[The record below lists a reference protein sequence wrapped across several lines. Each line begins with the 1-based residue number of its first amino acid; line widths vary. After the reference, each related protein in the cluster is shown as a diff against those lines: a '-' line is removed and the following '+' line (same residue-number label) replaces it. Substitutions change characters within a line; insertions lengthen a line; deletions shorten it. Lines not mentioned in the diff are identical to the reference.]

1 MPEDGPVPDGSQG
14 ELLPGQGS
22 PGTSGYSRNQNRNRK
37 ASSFPR
43 QRQVGEEGWAS
54 FSHPC
59 TVLGGDAGGRL
70 GHLKCEA
77 VGQTHKLVLEMTG
90 PSSDPGSRGKWKSET
105 WTNLSIMPLIWT
117 WPHAPGKWGQQAPG
131 RTTGDLHLDGS
142 SPGIQT
148 LRATVQGP
156 FQLLP
161 TEVSEGYFVFFKL

>member
-37 ASSFPR
+37 ASSF
-43 QRQVGEEGWAS
+43 
-54 FSHPC
+54 
-59 TVLGGDAGGRL
+59 LGGDAGGRL

-105 WTNLSIMPLIWT
+105 WTNLSITPLIWT